1 MELDW
6 NRPLVRA
13 LQATKIRT
21 RVNFQTC
28 LKVEIKLRFLL
39 KIWF

>member
-1 MELDW
+1 MEIDW
-6 NRPLVRA
+6 NHPLVRA
-13 LQATKIRT
+13 LQVTKIKT
-21 RVNFQTC
+21 RDNFQTC